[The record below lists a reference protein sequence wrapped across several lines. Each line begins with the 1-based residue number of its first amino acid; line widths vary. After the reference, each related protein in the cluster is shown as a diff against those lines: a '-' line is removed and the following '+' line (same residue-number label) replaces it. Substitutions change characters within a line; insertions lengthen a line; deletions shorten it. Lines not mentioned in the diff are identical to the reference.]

1 MADPNPGSLSAG
13 RRTVLDGDGD
23 QTSKGMW
30 MSDSTETLD
39 LLSSL
44 EGHRRFL
51 RYTTRNL
58 TDEQAAQRTTVS
70 ELCIGGLIK
79 HVSQVERNW
88 ARFIVEGPSAMS
100 FGSAA
105 SAASADAGS
114 GDAGTDDAGTEA
126 ASWERGFQMTGGDT
140 LAGLLEQYEKI
151 AADTDE
157 LVRTIDLNEA
167 HPLPAA
173 RWFPPGATWTNRRVL
188 LHIIAETSQHSGHAD
203 IIREALDGSKT
214 MG

>member
-1 MADPNPGSLSAG
+1 M
-13 RRTVLDGDGD
+13 R
-23 QTSKGMW
+23 
-30 MSDSTETLD
+30 MSDGTETLD

-51 RYTTRNL
+51 RYTARNL

-79 HVSQVERNW
+79 HVSQVEQNW
-88 ARFIVEGPSAMS
+88 ARFIIEGPSAMS

-105 SAASADAGS
+105 GAESAGAGS
-114 GDAGTDDAGTEA
+114 DEAGSEG

-151 AADTDE
+151 AANTDE
-157 LVRTIDLNEA
+157 LVPTIDLNEA
-167 HPLPAA
+167 HPLPEAP
-173 RWFPPGATWTNRRVL
+173 WFPPGATWTNRRVL

>member
-1 MADPNPGSLSAG
+1 
-13 RRTVLDGDGD
+13 
-23 QTSKGMW
+23 
-30 MSDSTETLD
+30 MSESTETVD

-44 EGHRRFL
+44 EGHRKFL
-51 RYTTRNL
+51 RYTAKDL

-79 HVSQVERNW
+79 HVSQVEQNW
-88 ARFIVEGPSAMS
+88 ARFIVEGPSARS
-100 FGSAA
+100 SSSAA
-105 SAASADAGS
+105 ADTESDDAGS
-114 GDAGTDDAGTEA
+114 DSASSQHA
-126 ASWERGFQMTGGDT
+126 AWERGFQMTGGDT
-140 LAGLLEQYEKI
+140 LAGLIEQYEKV
-151 AADTDE
+151 AAATDE

-167 HPLPAA
+167 HPLPEAP
-173 RWFPPGATWTNRRVL
+173 WFQPGATWTNRRVL